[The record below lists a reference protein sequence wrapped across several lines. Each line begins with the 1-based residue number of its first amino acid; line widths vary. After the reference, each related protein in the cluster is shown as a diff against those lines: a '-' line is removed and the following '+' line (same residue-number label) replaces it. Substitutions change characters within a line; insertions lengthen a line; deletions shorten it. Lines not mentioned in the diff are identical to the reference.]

1 MEDSRDPSK
10 DPESDV
16 YPEVYGRSVIW
27 HYFRGSLSYTCM
39 ALAFYDSVGSA
50 CSASD
55 HWLLLELTKVD
66 GDRRYESAHRRAP
79 RVSGHET
86 DWQQR

>member
-27 HYFRGSLSYTCM
+27 HYFSWIVKLYLHGTGVL
-39 ALAFYDSVGSA
+39 
-50 CSASD
+50 
-55 HWLLLELTKVD
+55 
-66 GDRRYESAHRRAP
+66 
-79 RVSGHET
+79 
-86 DWQQR
+86 

>member
-1 MEDSRDPSK
+1 
-10 DPESDV
+10 
-16 YPEVYGRSVIW
+16 
-27 HYFRGSLSYTCM
+27 M
-39 ALAFYDSVGSA
+39 ALAFYDSVGLA
-50 CSASD
+50 CSAFN